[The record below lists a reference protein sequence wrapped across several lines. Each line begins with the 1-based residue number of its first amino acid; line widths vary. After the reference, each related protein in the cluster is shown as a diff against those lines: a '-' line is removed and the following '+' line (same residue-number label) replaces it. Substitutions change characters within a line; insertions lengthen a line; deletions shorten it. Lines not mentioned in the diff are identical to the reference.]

1 MYIKVR
7 VITGAPK
14 EVIQKI
20 EDDHIE
26 MYLRQPPERG
36 LANKR
41 ILEIMCSMYP
51 NRAVKIVNGHH
62 SPSKLIEISDK
73 NN

>member
-1 MYIKVR
+1 MHIKVR

-26 MYLRQPPERG
+26 MYLREPPERG

-41 ILEIMCSMYP
+41 ILEIMTSMYP

-62 SPSKLIEISDK
+62 SPSKLIEVSDI

>member
-1 MYIKVR
+1 MHIKVR

-41 ILEIMCSMYP
+41 ILEIMTAMYP
-51 NRAVKIVNGHH
+51 DRAIKIVNGHH
-62 SPSKLIEISDK
+62 SPSKLIEVSDK

>member
-20 EDDHIE
+20 EDDVIE
-26 MYLRQPPERG
+26 MYLREPPERN
-36 LANKR
+36 LANRKVLSIIR
-41 ILEIMCSMYP
+41 DMYP
-51 NRAVKIVNGHH
+51 NMPVRMINGHH
-62 SPSKLIEISDK
+62 SPSKMILVGTE
-73 NN
+73 

>member
-20 EDDHIE
+20 EVDHIE

-41 ILEIMCSMYP
+41 ILEIICSMYP
-51 NRAVKIVNGHH
+51 DRAVKIVNGHH
-62 SPSKLIEISDK
+62 SPSKLIEVSEK